1 MKLLIKTTLY
11 YVIASLLFFIAA
23 GFIIVYDFNNIL
35 DQEINN
41 LLINSEEIV
50 TTQIVND
57 IPLESLNNYEQV
69 IEKTNS
75 KAFLDKPCFKDTTR
89 YDIIDDNFHKYRMLR
104 VTRRI
109 GNNYYDISIFRSLIQ
124 PNTLVKQVLLSL
136 FSVFLGLLA
145 FLIVS
150 NLLISRKVWLPF
162 KETLRTLNNY
172 ELGSTSPILL
182 NKTST
187 QEFNQLNDIILAMT
201 AKIKYDYIN
210 LKEFTENVA
219 HEIQTPLAI
228 IRRRCE
234 KLLQQN
240 DLNNDQTKSIMAI
253 YNNCLRLS
261 KVNKGLTLLTKIE
274 SGAYQVEKN
283 VNLTQILISQIA
295 HFQEMISLKN
305 LTLNQEVKHE
315 ILHDINPELVVV
327 LFSNFIKNAI
337 NHNNAGGHIEISTK
351 AGEIGF
357 YNTAKNGPINPE
369 LFQRF
374 KKSESNSLGLGLSII
389 TKICRLHNIKL
400 SYEYVND
407 THKFRLLF

>member
-75 KAFLDKPCFKDTTR
+75 KAFLDKPSFKDTTR

-201 AKIKYDYIN
+201 SKIKYDYIN

-315 ILHDINPELVVV
+315 ILHDINPELVVI

-337 NHNNAGGHIEISTK
+337 NHNNDGGHIKISTK
-351 AGEIGF
+351 TGEIGF
-357 YNTAKNGPINPE
+357 YNAAKNGPINPE

-400 SYEYVND
+400 SYEYGND